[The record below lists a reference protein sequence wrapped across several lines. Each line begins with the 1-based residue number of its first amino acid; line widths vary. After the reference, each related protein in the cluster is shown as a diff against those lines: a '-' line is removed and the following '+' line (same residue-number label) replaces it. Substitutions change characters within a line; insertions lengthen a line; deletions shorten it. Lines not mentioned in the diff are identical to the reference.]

1 MFTPLELIW
10 ILLIFLYFSF
20 DIILLLAVN
29 KIKLKPFNNSSPL
42 PISVVIAAKNEA
54 ENLKTN
60 LPYILKQNY
69 PVFEVIVVN
78 DQSKDNTI
86 EVLERLKKHY
96 QSLKYLNV
104 DFNTTS
110 SKKNALNL
118 GIHHANYEYLVFTDA
133 DCKPIS
139 ENWLMHLQNH
149 FSPQH
154 ELVLGFSPYRQ
165 LPNPVNPIIRFETLF
180 TAINYFGFS
189 KIGMPYMGVG
199 RNLAYTKSLYRKIGG
214 FKTHRHLLSGD
225 DDLLV
230 NQAVKKTQIALC
242 LNPDSF
248 VDSQPKLNF
257 KSWFDQKRRHITTAS
272 HYQLKHKI
280 WLSLQYLT
288 KVLFWFIAIPLT
300 IYLEVQNNFQ
310 LYFTGIILF
319 ILLLKAGL
327 NYNIYKKF
335 SSHDLWYWSYLLE
348 LNLICLQFYIFTRNL
363 FSTKSNW

>member
-29 KIKLKPFNNSSPL
+29 KIKLKPFNNSSPS

-69 PVFEVIVVN
+69 PLFEVIVVD
-78 DQSKDNTI
+78 DQSKDKT
-86 EVLERLKKHY
+86 LEILKQFEERY
-96 QSLKYLNV
+96 QFLKCLSVKSSLK
-104 DFNTTS
+104 S
-110 SKKNALNL
+110 SKKNALDL
-118 GIHHANYEYLVFTDA
+118 GIHHAKYEHLVFTDA

-154 ELVLGFSPYRQ
+154 ELVLGFSPYRK
-165 LPNPVNPIIRFETLF
+165 LPNPINPIIRFETLL

-248 VDSQPKLNF
+248 VESQPKLDF
-257 KSWFDQKRRHITTAS
+257 KSWVNQKRRHVTTAS
-272 HYQLKHKI
+272 YYRLKHKL
-280 WLSLQYLT
+280 WLGLQYIS
-288 KVLFWFIAIPLT
+288 KVLFWFIAIPLSVV
-300 IYLEVQNNFQ
+300 LEIQNNFQ
-310 LYFTGIILF
+310 LQFVSNILF
-319 ILLLKAGL
+319 LLILKSFLSF
-327 NYNIYKKF
+327 NIYKIFLSK
-335 SSHDLWYWSYLLE
+335 DLWFWSYYLE
-348 LNLICLQFYIFTRNL
+348 IKLICLQFYIFTKNL
-363 FSTKSNW
+363 FSPKSTW